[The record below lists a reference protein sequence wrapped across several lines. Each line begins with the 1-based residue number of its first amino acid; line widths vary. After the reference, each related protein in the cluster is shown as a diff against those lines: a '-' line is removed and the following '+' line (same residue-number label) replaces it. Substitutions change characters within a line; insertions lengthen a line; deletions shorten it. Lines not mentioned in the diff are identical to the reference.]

1 MKCTWMAF
9 AVGFLLVL
17 FSAQGA
23 AAGGRPGRGRRDLRR
38 EGKLKV
44 GDEAVDFE
52 LKRLG
57 AEGSVK
63 LSSFKGKR
71 PVVLIFGSYT

>member
-1 MKCTWMAF
+1 VKCTWVAF
-9 AVGFLLVL
+9 AVGLLLVL
-17 FSAQGA
+17 LSAQGL
-23 AAGGRPGRGRRDLRR
+23 AAGGRAGRGRRDSRR

-44 GDEAVDFE
+44 GDEAADFE

-71 PVVLIFGSYT
+71 PVVLVFGSYT

>member
-1 MKCTWMAF
+1 MKCTWMTF
-9 AVGFLLVL
+9 AMGLLLVL
-17 FSAQGA
+17 LPAQGL
-23 AAGGRPGRGRRDLRR
+23 AAGGRAGRGRR

-44 GDEAVDFE
+44 GDEAADFE

-63 LSSFKGKR
+63 LSSFEGKR

>member
-1 MKCTWMAF
+1 MRQELATVLGVLVILSFCTASF
-9 AVGFLLVL
+9 A
-17 FSAQGA
+17 QRQCR
-23 AAGGRPGRGRRDLRR
+23 AGDLRR

-44 GDEAVDFE
+44 GDPAPDFN
-52 LKRLG
+52 LKKVHG
-57 AEGSVK
+57 KGKVK

>member
-1 MKCTWMAF
+1 MHTLRTVLGIAAALSLATPAF
-9 AVGFLLVL
+9 A
-17 FSAQGA
+17 Q
-23 AAGGRPGRGRRDLRR
+23 RGRMRRDRPR

-44 GDEAVDFE
+44 GDPAPDFTLRR
-52 LKRLG
+52 LKG
-57 AEGSVK
+57 KDKVK